1 MLEVSSFLCG
11 KNLCN
16 IFADLIVKKINEVSP
31 DAKTQITVINVRNF
45 FIVKGVSTSE
55 NVINL
60 SDILSDLFQKY
71 NSELIN
77 KVRVIDTILYNK
89 KFNLNLNLNYTE
101 NKYQSKLHKEIF
113 EKCNELQKDG
123 YYITVK
129 LNNGILFYDF
139 EHEKDFD
146 PNIIKEKFS
155 NYTCLKDD
163 FSQDTYCSDF
173 MYGLSNDGIKYFY
186 TLVKKIS
193 FNLFTRG
200 FSKVLNLSLSSELKL
215 DEINSENINLTLS
228 GKNIIE
234 NSKLESLI
242 LDNFNFNLS
251 DLEKEF
257 DLQNID
263 VLSYI
268 SENKE
273 PIWENYSGTSD
284 LILL

>member
-45 FIVKGVSTSE
+45 FIVKGVTTSE
-55 NVINL
+55 NIINL

-71 NSELIN
+71 DSELVN
-77 KVRVIDTILYNK
+77 KIRVIDTILYNK
-89 KFNLNLNLNYTE
+89 KFDLNLNLNHTE
-101 NKYQSKLHKEIF
+101 YKNQTKLQKEIF
-113 EKCNELQKDG
+113 ERCNQLQMDG

-200 FSKVLNLSLSSELKL
+200 FSNTLNLSLSSELKL

-273 PIWENYSGTSD
+273 PIWENYSGTGD